1 VISLRAVKN
10 LLLALVVIV
19 GFSNVAF
26 AKEFKIPDEENA
38 YASVEIPDGWKSEAY
53 DKGVETVSKD
63 GEVYLAVEAVGG
75 ESLDKSIDEAMEY
88 LKKQGVTVDDSTA
101 ETEESKLGD
110 MDVVY
115 TNWAGKDEDGPCRVA
130 LSIVAVSKGKGLMIL
145 YWASPAGGEKNMP
158 AINDIANS
166 IKPL

>member
-1 VISLRAVKN
+1 MHK
-10 LLLALVVIV
+10 LLLVLPAVL
-19 GFSNVAF
+19 GLAHAAF
-26 AKEFKIPDEENA
+26 AKEYKLPDEESA
-38 YASVEIPDGWKSEAY
+38 YASVEIPDDWKSETY
-53 DKGVETVSKD
+53 DKGVEAVSED
-63 GEVYLAVEAVGG
+63 GEVYLAIEAVGG
-75 ESLDKSIDEAMEY
+75 ESLDKSIEEALEY

-130 LSIVAVSKGKGLMIL
+130 LSIVAVSKGKGLMVI
-145 YWASPAGGEKNMP
+145 YWASPEGGEKNMP
-158 AINDIANS
+158 VINDIANS